1 MAEERVQRRLAA
13 ILAADVVGY
22 SRLIEQDEEGTR
34 ARLKVLHTEL
44 INPRIAADGGRIVK
58 TTGDG
63 ILVEFPS
70 AVDAVSNA
78 LAIQS
83 AIAGYCA
90 ELPLDQRLEFRVGV
104 NLGDVI
110 IEGDDIHGDGVN
122 VAARL
127 EGLCGVGEVYVSS
140 TVHDHV
146 EGKLNATF
154 DDLGEHAVKNISRPV
169 RVYRAR
175 NETGAARPRGGVK
188 TVLALP
194 DKPSI
199 AVLPFAN
206 MSGDPEQEYFA
217 DGLTEDIITA
227 LSRIRSFFVIS
238 RNTSFTFKGQAVNV
252 QAVAKD
258 LGVGYILEGSV
269 RKSGNRLRITT
280 QLIDGVTGNHVW
292 AERYDRD
299 LQDIFD
305 VQDEITD
312 TVVGAIEPELGR
324 AEQERARTKSP
335 KSLHAW
341 DVFQRGMWHLH
352 RRSREDLDEAL
363 RLFLQAIEE
372 APTLAVAYAGA
383 AEACFFQVSSGY
395 TESREDMRERMIGF
409 GRSAVD
415 HDDLDAFCHVALGR
429 AFNLKGNNEAAIG
442 ELEIATGLNPSYAL
456 AHYSLGW
463 TLIWGMRSKD
473 GIGHIEAAMRLSPH
487 DPAFGQFLARMCE
500 AYLFQRRAEEAVG
513 WARQSLRQ
521 PNIQTS
527 RWVLFA
533 ASLAH
538 AGHGDDAHQAIESLR
553 RMNPT
558 YGISTARDIWRISDP
573 ETLDYL
579 LEGLRKAGL
588 SELHA
593 VADEIPQ

>member
-1 MAEERVQRRLAA
+1 VAEERVQRRLAA
-13 ILAADVVGY
+13 VLAADVVGY
-22 SRLIEQDEEGTR
+22 SRLIEADEEGTR
-34 ARLKVLHTEL
+34 ARLRALHTEL

-70 AVDAVSNA
+70 AVDAVRNA

-83 AIAGYCA
+83 SIAGYSA
-90 ELPLDQRLEFRVGV
+90 ELPPDQRLEFRVGV

-127 EGLCGVGEVYVSS
+127 EGLCGAGEVYVSS

-154 DDLGEHAVKNISRPV
+154 DDLGEQAVKNISRPV

-175 NETGAARPRGGVK
+175 DETGPAQPRGGVK

-227 LSRIRSFFVIS
+227 LSRIRSFFVIA
-238 RNTSFTFKGQAVNV
+238 RNTTFTFKGQAVDV
-252 QAVAKD
+252 QAFAKG
-258 LGVGYILEGSV
+258 LGVGYVLEGSV
-269 RKSGNRLRITT
+269 RKSGNRLRITA

-292 AERYDRD
+292 AERYDRE

-305 VQDEITD
+305 VQDEITE

-324 AEQERARTKSP
+324 AEQERARAKSP
-335 KSLHAW
+335 QSLHAW
-341 DVFQRGMWHLH
+341 DVYQRGMWHLY
-352 RRSREDLDEAL
+352 RRSREDLEEAL
-363 RLFLQAIEE
+363 SLFLQAIEE
-372 APTLAVAYAGA
+372 APSLAVAYAGA
-383 AEACFFQVSSGY
+383 AEACFFQVSGGY
-395 TESREDMRERMIGF
+395 AESPDGMRERMIGF

-415 HDDLDAFCHVALGR
+415 RDDLDAFCHVALGR
-429 AFNLKGNNEAAIG
+429 AYNLRGDNAAAIS
-442 ELEIATGLNPSYAL
+442 ELETATGLNASYAH

-463 TLIWGMRSKD
+463 TQIWGMRPEE
-473 GIGHIEAAMRLSPH
+473 GIPHIEAAMRLS
-487 DPAFGQFLARMCE
+487 E
-500 AYLFQRRAEEAVG
+500 AYLFRRRAEEAVD

-521 PNIQTS
+521 PNMQTS

-538 AGHGDDAHQAIESLR
+538 AGRGDEARQAIESLR
-553 RMNPT
+553 QLNPM
-558 YGISTARDIWRISDP
+558 YGIGAARDIWRITDL

-579 LEGLRKAGL
+579 LDGLRLAGL
-588 SELHA
+588 PE
-593 VADEIPQ
+593 

>member
-1 MAEERVQRRLAA
+1 MAKERVQRRLAA

-22 SRLIEQDEEGTR
+22 SRLIEVDEEGTR
-34 ARLKVLHTEL
+34 ARLRGLHSEL
-44 INPRIAADGGRIVK
+44 INPRIASDGGRIVK

-70 AVDAVSNA
+70 AVDAVRNA

-83 AIAGYCA
+83 AIAGYNA
-90 ELPLDQRLEFRVGV
+90 ELAKDHRLEFRVGV

-110 IEGDDIHGDGVN
+110 IEDDDIHGDGVN

-127 EGLCGVGEVYVSS
+127 EGLCGAGEVYVSS

-146 EGKLNATF
+146 EGKLDAAF
-154 DDLGEHAVKNISRPV
+154 DDLGEKTVKNISRPV
-169 RVYRAR
+169 RVFRAR
-175 NETGAARPRGGVK
+175 DKSGAARPRGGVEA
-188 TVLALP
+188 VLALP

-227 LSRIRSFFVIS
+227 LSRIRSFFVIA
-238 RNTSFTFKGQAVNV
+238 RNTTFTFKGQAVDV
-252 QAVAKD
+252 PAVAKD
-258 LGVGYILEGSV
+258 LGVAYVLEGSV

-292 AERYDRD
+292 AERYDRE

-305 VQDEITD
+305 VQDEITE
-312 TVVGAIEPELGR
+312 TVVGALEPELGR

-335 KSLHAW
+335 EGLHAW
-341 DVFQRGMWHLH
+341 DLYQRGMWHLY
-352 RRSREDLDEAL
+352 RRSREDLEEAL
-363 RLFLQAIEE
+363 RLYLQAIEE
-372 APTLAVAYAGA
+372 APSLAVAYAGA
-383 AEACFFQVSSGY
+383 AEACFFLVSSGY
-395 TESREDMRERMIGF
+395 AESPESMRERMIEF
-409 GRSAVD
+409 GRSAVG

-429 AFNLKGNNEAAIG
+429 AYNLKGDSEAAID
-442 ELEIATGLNPSYAL
+442 ELETATSLNASYAH

-463 TLIWGMRSKD
+463 TLIWGMRPED
-473 GIGHIEAAMRLSPH
+473 GTPHIEAAMRLSPH
-487 DPAFGQFLARMCE
+487 DPAFGQFMVRMSE
-500 AYLFQRRAEEAVG
+500 AHLFRRRAEEAVD

-521 PNIQTS
+521 PNVQTS

-538 AGHGDDAHQAIESLR
+538 AGRVEDARQAVESLR
-553 RMNPT
+553 RLNPV
-558 YGISTARDIWRISDP
+558 YRIGSARDIWRITDP

-579 LEGLRKAGL
+579 LDGLRMAGL
-588 SELHA
+588 PE
-593 VADEIPQ
+593 